1 MTISTKKVPPRQN
14 GNGACI
20 ETGEFLRLK
29 YFYGQMLSACD
40 FQTEQNF
47 FREKLKL
54 HNRCMHGYGVVC
66 GLRVEPVPMPKDCDE
81 KDQEEVDELRQKL
94 SDLLQKKAAQAA
106 TAEASS
112 APAATAPTAPQPA
125 APATAPQPPAGQT
138 PAPQAPA
145 AGPATGQQSAAA
157 PPAAPSAPQENL
169 DAEIEEVRRALE
181 RFHKD
186 HCKEEPRTRALIS
199 CGLAIDCQG
208 NELVLRGPLTVDLL
222 ATLSSQEAS
231 QLKHGA
237 RTIYVSVCYCE
248 KEVDPV
254 RPVLP
259 EACGAAMGSSFGKIQ
274 ESVRV
279 QVSLE
284 PPEKDHRCEP
294 CCEPCK
300 GCCLLLAR
308 IDYFVPGHPLHRDHI
323 HNEVQRPIGL
333 YDPATI
339 AGINWRHG
347 HTYTQEEARELLGT
361 DDDRDEHH
369 HGLEI
374 HFSRPVRAST
384 IRRGVLDVWV
394 IEGGRGRSGNIYNK
408 QGEFVHKPHDG
419 YVERI
424 KFRDTT
430 RETLEPGD
438 RVLITLR
445 TDFILD
451 RCCRSVDG
459 ENTGGRVPLLPEY
472 ARHFGHH
479 REEHHNEEHHEE
491 GHGEVEHPHL
501 PKECCEPPGRPGPW
515 HSGNRVPGGTF
526 ESWFY
531 IREDENERD
540 RDRDRDRRK
549 VK

>member
-1 MTISTKKVPPRQN
+1 MTISTKQVRARHN
-14 GNGACI
+14 GNGVCI
-20 ETGEFLRLK
+20 EAGEFLRLK
-29 YFYGQMLSACD
+29 YFYGQMLSAGD

-54 HNRCMHGYGVVC
+54 HNRCLHGYGVVC
-66 GLRVEPVPMPKDCDE
+66 GLRVKPAPMPKECDE
-81 KDQEEVDELRQKL
+81 KDQEEVHALRQKL
-94 SDLLQKKAAQAA
+94 SDLLQKKAAQASA
-106 TAEASS
+106 AEASTVPATS
-112 APAATAPTAPQPA
+112 APATVQS
-125 APATAPQPPAGQT
+125 QPPAGQT

-145 AGPATGQQSAAA
+145 AAPTTAQTPAPTPSA
-157 PPAAPSAPQENL
+157 PPGGPQENL
-169 DAEIEEVRRALE
+169 EAEIEEVRRMLE
-181 RFHKD
+181 KFHKD
-186 HCKEEPRTRALIS
+186 HCKEEPRTRALIN

-208 NELVLRGPLTVDLL
+208 NELVLREPLPVDLL
-222 ATLSSQEAS
+222 ATMSSQEAN

-237 RTIYVSVCYCE
+237 RTIYLSVCYCE

-259 EACGAAMGSSFGKIQ
+259 EACGAAMGSVFGKIQ
-274 ESVRV
+274 ESLRV

-284 PPEKDHRCEP
+284 PPEKDHRCET

-300 GCCLLLAR
+300 ECCLLLAR
-308 IDYFVPGHPLHRDHI
+308 IDCFVPGHPLHPDHI

-361 DDDRDEHH
+361 DDEHGEHH

-408 QGEFVHKPHDG
+408 RGEFVHKPHDG

-459 ENTGGRVPLLPEY
+459 ENTGGRVPLLPEF

-479 REEHHNEEHHEE
+479 HEEHHEE
-491 GHGEVEHPHL
+491 GHEEGELPHHA
-501 PKECCEPPGRPGPW
+501 KECCEPPGHPGPW

-531 IREDENERD
+531 IREDDDE
-540 RDRDRDRRK
+540 RDRDRRK

>member
-1 MTISTKKVPPRQN
+1 M
-14 GNGACI
+14 

-29 YFYGQMLSACD
+29 YFYGQMLSAGD
-40 FQTEQNF
+40 FQTEQDF

-54 HNRCMHGYGVVC
+54 HNRCLHGYGVVC
-66 GLRVEPVPMPKDCDE
+66 GLRVEAVPIPKECDE
-81 KDQEEVDELRQKL
+81 KGEEEVHALREKL
-94 SDLLQKKAAQAA
+94 SDLLQKKAAQDSA
-106 TAEASS
+106 AEAS
-112 APAATAPTAPQPA
+112 APQAASAPTAAQPQAPA
-125 APATAPQPPAGQT
+125 APASATQPPAGQV
-138 PAPQAPA
+138 PAPQTPPASPAPTQPPIAAKPAPA
-145 AGPATGQQSAAA
+145 TSGTE
-157 PPAAPSAPQENL
+157 QENL
-169 DAEIEEVRRALE
+169 EAEIEEVRRALE
-181 RFHKD
+181 KFHKD
-186 HCKEEPRTRALIS
+186 HCKEEPRTRAQIS

-208 NELVLRGPLTVDLL
+208 NELVLRKPMTVDLL
-222 ATLSSQEAS
+222 AALSSQDAK

-248 KEVDPV
+248 KEVSPV

-259 EACGAAMGSSFGKIQ
+259 EACGAAMDSAFGKIQ

-279 QVSLE
+279 EVSLE

-294 CCEPCK
+294 CCEACK

-308 IDYFVPGHPLHRDHI
+308 IDCFVPGHPLHPDHI
-323 HNEVQRPIGL
+323 HNGVQRPIGL
-333 YDPATI
+333 HDLVTV
-339 AGINWRHG
+339 AGVNWRHG

-361 DDDRDEHH
+361 GDHHEDH

-374 HFSRPVRAST
+374 RFSRPVRAST

-408 QGEFVHKPHDG
+408 RGEFVHKPHDG

-472 ARHFGHH
+472 THHFGHH
-479 REEHHNEEHHEE
+479 HEEHHEE
-491 GHGEVEHPHL
+491 HDQEGHGEGEYPRHPR
-501 PKECCEPPGRPGPW
+501 ECWDPPGLPGPW
-515 HSGNRVPGGTF
+515 HSGNHVPGGTF

-540 RDRDRDRRK
+540 RDRDRRK